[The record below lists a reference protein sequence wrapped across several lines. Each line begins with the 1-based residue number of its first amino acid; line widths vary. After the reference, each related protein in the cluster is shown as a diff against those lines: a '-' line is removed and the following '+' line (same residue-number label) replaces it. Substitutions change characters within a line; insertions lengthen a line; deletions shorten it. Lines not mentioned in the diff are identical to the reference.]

1 MDVKEAIEKR
11 RSIRAYKS
19 HAISDSEI
27 ETLVEAAR
35 LAPSAKNLQPCKFV
49 IVRDTAM
56 KKKVA
61 QACLGQMFIAQASA
75 IFCCAVN
82 ENMSR
87 WTSID
92 TGIAMEHIALRATEL
107 GYGTC
112 WIGVFDDAAV
122 KEVLK
127 IPTNLKV
134 VALMPVGKANE
145 KPETRPRKE
154 PKEFVF
160 YEEFGKN

>member
-19 HAISDSEI
+19 HEISDSEI

-35 LAPSAKNLQPCKFV
+35 LAPSAKNLQPCNFI
-49 IVRDTAM
+49 IVRDAAV

-61 QACLGQMFIAQASA
+61 QACLGQMFMAQASA
-75 IFCCAVN
+75 VFCVVVD
-82 ENMSR
+82 EKISR

-92 TGIAMEHIALRATEL
+92 AAIALEHIALQATEL
-107 GYGTC
+107 GYGCC
-112 WIGVFDDAAV
+112 WIGAFDEAEV
-122 KEVLK
+122 KKALK
-127 IPTNLKV
+127 VPANLKV
-134 VALMPVGKANE
+134 VALMPVGKADE
-145 KPETRPRKE
+145 KPAQRPRKG
-154 PKEFVF
+154 KQEFVF